1 MEKIDINAKKV
12 IDKIKK
18 QTYNSPDII
27 VKELKL
33 NDTEIA
39 IVFCESMANSITI
52 NDFILEFLQETKM
65 NEVKISNIYQFLE
78 SNMPTHKVIK
88 VNNYKDLYYTLLS
101 GFTLIIING
110 SSDVISIET
119 KAALDSGIADAKNEK
134 VMKGPKDSFTE
145 NYQTNIGLIR
155 KRIKSESLRLEEHVI
170 GSKSNTKVGIVY
182 MDGIASKKLVDQ
194 ISKKI
199 KNIDIDAVFDSNYV
213 IETISGNKKK
223 TFPIYLST
231 ERPDF
236 VSINL
241 LDGRIAII
249 VENTPYV
256 IIVPAVFNDFFLSS
270 EDFYQKNLNVNFTRI
285 VRLIALLI
293 TILLPA
299 IYISVSTYNHEAI
312 PTNLLINF
320 ATQRQGVPLPTVVE
334 ILMMMVVFEILKE
347 TDTRAPSAI
356 GSSLSIVGTL
366 VLGQAAVAAGIVSPI
381 TIIVVATTSIS
392 GLISYSIDVVNGIR
406 WWRIIFIV
414 LSSFAGLYGV
424 LVAGLIF
431 VINIS
436 SIKSF
441 GIPYLTPFA
450 PFFLKEQN
458 NGVFLSNKRKFNVR
472 SRLTAK
478 KDIERQAK

>member
-241 LDGRIAII
+241 LDGRIAIV

-256 IIVPAVFNDFFLSS
+256 IIVPAVFNDFF
-270 EDFYQKNLNVNFTRI
+270 
-285 VRLIALLI
+285 
-293 TILLPA
+293 
-299 IYISVSTYNHEAI
+299 
-312 PTNLLINF
+312 
-320 ATQRQGVPLPTVVE
+320 
-334 ILMMMVVFEILKE
+334 
-347 TDTRAPSAI
+347 
-356 GSSLSIVGTL
+356 
-366 VLGQAAVAAGIVSPI
+366 
-381 TIIVVATTSIS
+381 
-392 GLISYSIDVVNGIR
+392 
-406 WWRIIFIV
+406 
-414 LSSFAGLYGV
+414 
-424 LVAGLIF
+424 
-431 VINIS
+431 
-436 SIKSF
+436 
-441 GIPYLTPFA
+441 
-450 PFFLKEQN
+450 
-458 NGVFLSNKRKFNVR
+458 
-472 SRLTAK
+472 
-478 KDIERQAK
+478 

>member
-299 IYISVSTYNHEAI
+299 IYISVNTYNHEAI